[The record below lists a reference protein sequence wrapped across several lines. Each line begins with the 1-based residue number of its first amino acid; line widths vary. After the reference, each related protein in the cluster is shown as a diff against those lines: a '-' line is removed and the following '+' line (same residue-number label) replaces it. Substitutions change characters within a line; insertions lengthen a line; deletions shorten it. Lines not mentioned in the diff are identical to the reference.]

1 MQNRLR
7 SEDITHYVLNELDSR
22 ERLYVESMMLDC
34 EASREDVAA
43 MMETVALLEEGMEA
57 ELKGLDLRLDA
68 ERRSMIFA
76 QQPSQIWEGV
86 WRVAATAAAL
96 AACVAFSVA
105 APVITKLAFRG
116 ESSKAA
122 VAARQIITV
131 DAVLAEEDPAAFPV
145 LVVGSGDS
153 QSLGSAL
160 EDVPSRVLLPTGAV
174 NFADMPMPYLGGD
187 AN

>member
-43 MMETVALLEEGMEA
+43 MMETVALLEEGEA
-57 ELKGLDLRLDA
+57 ELTGLDLRLDA

-105 APVITKLAFRG
+105 APVIAKLAFRG

-131 DAVLAEEDPAAFPV
+131 DAVLAEEDPAAFPI